1 MRDYIRIYPHNETKF
16 DGGGIGV
23 IPNARDV
30 CITKST
36 SGDYSLE
43 FSLHP
48 ADAKMKFVNPENICV
63 VGGQRFRIKKI
74 DDDKVS
80 AVGIYQDAAFHHIQ
94 RIDDLIGKPPREI
107 MCKIFENTPVEVM
120 SESAVRVLGM
130 EWVADLTDF
139 FSVSKITPLGAMDTL
154 IETLEK
160 YRHHCEVYI
169 DNYKIA
175 LVKQIGIDR
184 GARIDT
190 AYNAKEIKITRDTT
204 EMITRLF
211 PYGKEDLHI
220 GSVNNGVQYID
231 SVNYGT
237 WKREGYQDFDE
248 IEEADELLTAVK
260 WLFDENNP
268 DRIDVPKYSINASYA
283 QRKDKEIRLGD
294 IITVVDRDYNIKSK
308 QRAVELKIYP
318 FEPNRNEVTVGSPP
332 VTPASV
338 FTGMVKTS
346 AKYENTIN
354 SKGEVKP
361 SWLENLQGGYKTEI
375 NKAIASSV
383 KETRQTVIH
392 DYGDIWVNPDNRNQ
406 ALALIGGVMA
416 MANGKD
422 SNGDWDWTA
431 FGDWTGFTASV
442 INAGILNTS
451 KVVIKSDD
459 GNTQL
464 SGNLLKM
471 KDLDGTTRLKL
482 GLDYGRYVFTLFD
495 GSGRSALSLND
506 SGDLEMK
513 GALDTTRAEEGV
525 CGYVIDGEEI
535 SGYKYK
541 SGKYVNHGLSTY
553 SDSYGSH
560 LRLYVDGETALH
572 IHSFEEN
579 GVRKTAFAVNNTSGK
594 DSWRA
599 FEVAEGSNYASTKCW
614 GDWDFSDAS
623 VDWGVDGWTGTISV
637 GTLNIYVTKGIITD
651 VRYRP
656 AT

>member
-1 MRDYIRIYPHNETKF
+1 MAMYGIRYRGVHSRDL
-16 DGGGIGV
+16 GL
-23 IPNARDV
+23 
-30 CITKST
+30 ITKT
-36 SGDYSLE
+36 KTR
-43 FSLHP
+43 P
-48 ADAKMKFVNPENICV
+48 AA
-63 VGGQRFRIKKI
+63 
-74 DDDKVS
+74 
-80 AVGIYQDAAFHHIQ
+80 
-94 RIDDLIGKPPREI
+94 PP
-107 MCKIFENTPVEVM
+107 
-120 SESAVRVLGM
+120 VR
-130 EWVADLTDF
+130 
-139 FSVSKITPLGAMDTL
+139 
-154 IETLEK
+154 
-160 YRHHCEVYI
+160 
-169 DNYKIA
+169 
-175 LVKQIGIDR
+175 
-184 GARIDT
+184 
-190 AYNAKEIKITRDTT
+190 TT
-204 EMITRLF
+204 E
-211 PYGKEDLHI
+211 
-220 GSVNNGVQYID
+220 
-231 SVNYGT
+231 
-237 WKREGYQDFDE
+237 
-248 IEEADELLTAVK
+248 
-260 WLFDENNP
+260 
-268 DRIDVPKYSINASYA
+268 
-283 QRKDKEIRLGD
+283 
-294 IITVVDRDYNIKSK
+294 
-308 QRAVELKIYP
+308 
-318 FEPNRNEVTVGSPP
+318 
-332 VTPASV
+332 
-338 FTGMVKTS
+338 
-346 AKYENTIN
+346 
-354 SKGEVKP
+354 
-361 SWLENLQGGYKTEI
+361 
-375 NKAIASSV
+375 
-383 KETRQTVIH
+383 ETRQTVIH

-464 SGNLLKM
+464 AGNLLKM
-471 KDLDGTTRLKL
+471 NDSDGTTRLKL

-525 CGYVIDGEEI
+525 CGYVIDGEKI